1 MKRKLRWTLELST
14 ALLLS
19 LVSSS
24 HRVLA
29 QITPDN
35 TLGGEQSTV
44 QPDALINGLPSDRI
58 NGGATR
64 GTNLF
69 HSFLEFNVGAGRGAY
84 FTNPAGIENI
94 FSRVTGNTPSNIL
107 GTLGVLGDA
116 NLFLM
121 NPNGIVFGPSASLHV
136 TGSFLS
142 TTASRITFADGTQ
155 FSVPNS
161 QTPPLLTVS
170 VPVGLGFGSTPGEIS
185 VQGANLQVLPN
196 QTLALV
202 GGNVTLQGGN
212 LTAPGGR
219 LELGSVAGSSLV
231 NLTPTAKGWAL
242 GYSGVKNFRDIQ
254 LSQGVSVDASG
265 EGGGKIQLQGRNVS
279 LTDGSRVVSYT
290 LGSQPGEGIQV
301 NASESVQ
308 LTGSGT
314 YVQDILPLALG
325 TFNPSDLRNGFFT
338 LSLDPETD
346 PTKAG
351 RAGNIEIN
359 TPTFTASNGSFIM
372 SYTSGAGRAGDLFL
386 NTSKAVNLSASG
398 LFTLAGIGSTGV
410 AGNMSVNTGQLVMQD
425 NAIAVTTT
433 FGSGQGGDITVAAS
447 DSIDLISSTPLRFP
461 DINLDITTGIGTNT
475 FGDGKAGDASVFTQ
489 RLTIQNGAS
498 IQAGTAGNGQGGTLR
513 VNASRSM
520 TLVGSALDGQLP
532 SSLNA
537 QTVSAANGG
546 NLFVNTEKLVIQD
559 GAGLFVSSSNNADNP
574 GAAGAINVAAHSI
587 YLNRGKI
594 TAEAAGSEGGNI
606 TLQTQSL
613 IMRNQSQIT
622 ATADTGSKGGNIT
635 INAGVIGAVPAE
647 NSDITANA
655 PQGTGGTI
663 TINAQGIFGTQVRP
677 NLTPESDITAFG
689 KAAELNGIVQVNT
702 PEINVQ
708 DALNQLNGNFITPEQ
723 AIASSCF
730 ARRNVEQGTF
740 TVTGTGGLPTTP
752 YDAIGGRYSVTQVQG
767 LPNQTRQQAS
777 SSTPNPPSPPTQSW
791 KLGDPIQE
799 AQGMSVT
806 PDGRIIVGTNPQLAA
821 IADPQTL
828 ICHPTE
834 VHQ

>member
-1 MKRKLRWTLELST
+1 MKRKLRGSLELST
-14 ALLLS
+14 ALFLS

-24 HRVLA
+24 NPVLA

-44 QPDALINGLPSDRI
+44 QPNVLINGLPSDQI
-58 NGGATR
+58 NGGAIR

-107 GTLGVLGDA
+107 GTLGVLGNA

-121 NPNGIVFGPSASLHV
+121 NPNGIVFRPSASLHV

-279 LTDGSRVVSYT
+279 LTDGSRVVTHT

-308 LTGSGT
+308 ITGSGN
-314 YVQDILPLALG
+314 YVQDILPLATG
-325 TFNPSDLRNGFFT
+325 MFNPSDLRNGFFT
-338 LSLDPETD
+338 LSLGSG
-346 PTKAG
+346 A
-351 RAGNIEIN
+351 AGNIEIN
-359 TPTFTASNGSFIM
+359 TRQFTASNGAFVA
-372 SYTSGAGRAGDLFL
+372 SYTFGSGRAGDLTL
-386 NTSKAVNLSASG
+386 KTSDAVDLTTSG
-398 LFTLAGIGSTGV
+398 LLTVAGIGPTGD
-410 AGNMSVNTGQLVMQD
+410 AGNVTINTSRLTMQD
-425 NAIAVTTT
+425 NAVAITLT
-433 FGSGQGGDITVAAS
+433 FGLGQGGKLTAVAS
-447 DSIDLISSTPLRFP
+447 DSIDLTETTPLIF
-461 DINLDITTGIGTNT
+461 DNNVSLQTSLATNT
-475 FGDGKAGDASVFTQ
+475 FGDGNAGEALISTQ
-489 RLTIQNGAS
+489 RLTLTNGAT
-498 IQAGTAGNGQGGTLR
+498 IQSATGGNGTGGRLT
-513 VNASRSM
+513 VNASKSV
-520 TLVGSALDGQLP
+520 TLVGSGLDGQVP
-532 SSLNA
+532 SSLTA
-537 QTVSAANGG
+537 ETGASGNGG
-546 NLFVNTEKLVIQD
+546 SLFVNTEKLVIRD
-559 GAGLFVSSSNNADNP
+559 GAGLFVSSSNNVDNP
-574 GAAGAINVAAHSI
+574 GAAGSINVAAHSI
-587 YLNRGKI
+587 SLNRGKI
-594 TAEAAGSEGGNI
+594 TAEAAGNQGGDI

-622 ATADTGSKGGNIT
+622 ATADTGSQGGNIR
-635 INAGVIGAVPAE
+635 INAGVIGAVPRE

-655 PQGTGGTI
+655 PQGTGGRI
-663 TINAQGIFGTQVRP
+663 IINTQGIFGLQVSSS
-677 NLTPESDITAFG
+677 LTPKSDITAFG
-689 KAAELNGIVQVNT
+689 KAAELNGIIQINT
-702 PEINVQ
+702 PDINLQ
-708 DALNQLNGNFITPEQ
+708 NALNT
-723 AIASSCF
+723 
-730 ARRNVEQGTF
+730 
-740 TVTGTGGLPTTP
+740 
-752 YDAIGGRYSVTQVQG
+752 
-767 LPNQTRQQAS
+767 
-777 SSTPNPPSPPTQSW
+777 
-791 KLGDPIQE
+791 QE
-799 AQGMSVT
+799 ANFVN
-806 PDGRIIVGTNPQLAA
+806 PDQ
-821 IADPQTL
+821 
-828 ICHPTE
+828 
-834 VHQ
+834 